1 MNSNLKKMM
10 VGTLAAVTMAGSLVA
25 FSSDAS
31 AQYRRYGHGGYYRG
45 GNGGAL
51 AAGAIG
57 GLALGALAAGAYG
70 SQGYGDPAYGY
81 GAPVYGP
88 AYSNCYFTTQRA
100 WDGYGWVR
108 ERVRVCE

>member
-1 MNSNLKKMM
+1 MNSNLKKMV
-10 VGTLAAVTMAGSLVA
+10 VGALAAVTMAGSMVA

-31 AQYRRYGHGGYYRG
+31 AQYRRYGHGGYHRG
-45 GNGGAL
+45 GSGGAI

-70 SQGYGDPAYGY
+70 SQGYGAPA
-81 GAPVYGP
+81 YGP